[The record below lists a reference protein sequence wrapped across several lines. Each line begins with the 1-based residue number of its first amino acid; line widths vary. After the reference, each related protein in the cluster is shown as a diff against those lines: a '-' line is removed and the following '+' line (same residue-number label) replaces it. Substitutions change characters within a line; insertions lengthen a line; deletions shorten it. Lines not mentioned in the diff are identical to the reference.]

1 MQFSETEKE
10 MLGKVDKIGMQLD
23 ALPEENL
30 IFITLSPYL
39 DQLMALLKKLNPNE
53 MQLLFMRYEGVMK
66 VMRMIENEAQQM
78 EKEMGQR

>member
-1 MQFSETEKE
+1 MQYSKNEQD
-10 MLGKVDKIGMQLD
+10 MLSKVDKIGMQLD

-39 DQLMALLKKLNPNE
+39 DQLMALLKKLSPNE
-53 MQLLFMRYEGVMK
+53 MQLLFMKYEGVMK

-78 EKEMGQR
+78 EKELGLV

>member
-39 DQLMALLKKLNPNE
+39 DQLMVLLKKLNPNE

-78 EKEMGQR
+78 EKEMGQG

>member
-78 EKEMGQR
+78 EKEMDQR